1 MSKIERPFDEELKNL
16 KEKLL
21 EMAARAEEQIALAI
35 RGLSD
40 REEKLAC
47 QVLDREEAINLL
59 DIEIDEM
66 CLCLLALRQPMA
78 TDLRFITSAMK
89 ISNDLERI
97 GDLAVN
103 IAERTIDLLKSPQ
116 LKPLIDIPRMA
127 QLSQDMV
134 RDALNAF
141 VNRDEKLAR
150 DVCQRDDQV
159 DQLEDQVFLPRV
171 GGEVDIAI
179 GLGRILAGEVH
190 GQRARLRAPVG
201 LAEVHAVPHHVG
213 PLRAAAR
220 FAGQELAMPEHRM
233 GAAKSDQR
241 PGEAEQVAV
250 ARQPIPVDPT
260 DLVVLTVG
268 VVVAV
273 LGAAELVARPDHGR
287 TLGQDERREKIAHL
301 APAKRVDRG
310 IVGRSLDSAVP

>member
-1 MSKIERPFDEELKNL
+1 MERPFDEELKAL

-21 EMAARAEEQIALAI
+21 GMASRAEEQIALAI
-35 RGLSD
+35 RGLKD

-47 QVLDREEAINLL
+47 QVLDREESINLL

-66 CLCLLALRQPMA
+66 CMRLLALRQPMA

-141 VNRDEKLAR
+141 VNLDDKLAR
-150 DVCQRDDQV
+150 DVCERDDKV
-159 DQLEDQVFLPRV
+159 DLLNNQVFRELLTYMMEDPGTISRAVDLILV
-171 GGEVDIAI
+171 GRHLERIADHATNIGEDVIYMVKGKTI
-179 GLGRILAGEVH
+179 KHHIEEGGRATHL
-190 GQRARLRAPVG
+190 
-201 LAEVHAVPHHVG
+201 
-213 PLRAAAR
+213 
-220 FAGQELAMPEHRM
+220 
-233 GAAKSDQR
+233 KS
-241 PGEAEQVAV
+241 G
-250 ARQPIPVDPT
+250 PVD
-260 DLVVLTVG
+260 
-268 VVVAV
+268 
-273 LGAAELVARPDHGR
+273 E
-287 TLGQDERREKIAHL
+287 
-301 APAKRVDRG
+301 
-310 IVGRSLDSAVP
+310 